1 MNQFRQQLR
10 HYAQHNPKAS
20 AAALVFSTLST
31 CAALVVIINVRDSRD
46 YARRPRSDNESI
58 TPREAQLAAMIENA
72 KRSSW
77 RENLRNA
84 ADAHERFMIPVRDAD
99 EGREPPEY
107 VKRINERSKEI
118 LKDETEKER
127 RLKESEN
134 DPTNT
139 KFWR

>member
-1 MNQFRQQLR
+1 MNQFHQQLR

-20 AAALVFSTLST
+20 AAALVFST
-31 CAALVVIINVRDSRD
+31 AALVVIINVRDSRD
-46 YARRPRSDNESI
+46 YARRPRSDNECI

-77 RENLRNA
+77 RENLSNA

-107 VKRINERSKEI
+107 VKRINERSNEI